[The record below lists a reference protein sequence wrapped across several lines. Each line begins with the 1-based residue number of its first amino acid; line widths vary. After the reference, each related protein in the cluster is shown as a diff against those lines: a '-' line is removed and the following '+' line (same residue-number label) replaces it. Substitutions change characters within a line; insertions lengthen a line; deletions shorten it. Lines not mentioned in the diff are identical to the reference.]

1 MEGLDLDNILD
12 VEDINLFNDEETQED
27 NTPDDDDIESNK
39 KEKETT
45 EINQEDL
52 FDGESESVSSGNED
66 NEEEEDTHS
75 SESDSTSPKNNF
87 FSSIAESLMEEGILP
102 NLDEDSIKNINTAE
116 DFRDAIDDYI
126 KSELNEQQQRI
137 KDALDNNVP
146 NDEIRQ
152 YESILGYLD
161 SISEETLRAEND
173 QSEELRKR
181 LLFQDY
187 INRGFD
193 QKRAEREVNKAI
205 QNGTDIDDAI
215 DALNSCMDFYK
226 KSYNNVLDNAREKK
240 KEEEDNI
247 KQRAANLKN
256 SIFDKNN
263 KIFDGIELDKSMRQK
278 VYDNITKPIYKD
290 KETGEVFTAIQK
302 YEMDNTDEFITKL
315 GLLFTLTDGFKS
327 IDKLVSGK
335 VKKEIKRGLK
345 DLENKINNTSRDS
358 SGSLR
363 FTSGVDDSESYL
375 GKGLKLAL

>member
-12 VEDINLFNDEETQED
+12 VEDVNLFNDEETQEVEEE
-27 NTPDDDDIESNK
+27 TPDSEENE
-39 KEKETT
+39 KEETT
-45 EINQEDL
+45 EINQEEL
-52 FDGESESVSSGNED
+52 FDGESESVGSGNED

-75 SESDSTSPKNNF
+75 SKGDSTSPKNNF
-87 FSSIAESLMEEGILP
+87 FSSIAEAFAEEGILP

-116 DFRDAIDDYI
+116 DFRQVIDDYI
-126 KSELNEQQQRI
+126 KSELDEQQQRI
-137 KDALDNNVP
+137 KEALDNNVP

-161 SISEETLRAEND
+161 SISEETLRSETD

-205 QNGTDIDDAI
+205 QNGTDIDDALE
-215 DALNSCMDFYK
+215 ALDSCKDFYK
-226 KSYNNVLDNAREKK
+226 DAYNGVLNNAREKK
-240 KEEEDNI
+240 RAEEEEI

-256 SIFDKNN
+256 SIFDK
-263 KIFDGIELDKSMRQK
+263 KSKFFDDIELDKGTRQK
-278 VYDNITKPIYKD
+278 IYDNITKPIYKD

-302 YEMDNTDEFITKL
+302 YEMENRDEFIAKL

-327 IDKLVSGK
+327 IDRLVNGK
-335 VKKEIKRGLK
+335 VKKEIKRGLR

>member
-12 VEDINLFNDEETQED
+12 VEDINLFNDEETQEAEEE
-27 NTPDDDDIESNK
+27 TPDSEENK
-39 KEKETT
+39 KEETT

-75 SESDSTSPKNNF
+75 NESDSTSPKNNF

-146 NDEIRQ
+146 ADEIRQ
-152 YESILGYLD
+152 YESILNYLD

>member
-102 NLDEDSIKNINTAE
+102 NLNEDSIKNINTAE

-146 NDEIRQ
+146 TDEIRQ

>member
-1 MEGLDLDNILD
+1 MEGLDLDSILD
-12 VEDINLFNDEETQED
+12 DEAIGLFNDEETQEEI
-27 NTPDDDDIESNK
+27 PDGESQKIET
-39 KEKETT
+39 EKQEDTT
-45 EINQEDL
+45 EISQEEL
-52 FDGESESVSSGNED
+52 FSGESESVGSGNED

-75 SESDSTSPKNNF
+75 DESDSTSPKNNF
-87 FSSIAESLMEEGILP
+87 FSSIAEAFAEEGILP

-116 DFRDAIDDYI
+116 DFRQVIDDYI
-126 KSELNEQQQRI
+126 KSELDEQQQRI
-137 KDALDNNVP
+137 KEALDNNVP
-146 NDEIRQ
+146 DNEIRQ

-161 SISEETLRAEND
+161 SITEETLKSETD

-205 QNGTDIDDAI
+205 QNGTDIDDALE
-215 DALNSCMDFYK
+215 ALDSCKDFYK
-226 KSYNNVLDNAREKK
+226 NAYNGVLNEAREKK
-240 KEEEDNI
+240 KAEEEEI

-256 SIFDKNN
+256 SIFDK
-263 KIFDGIELDKSMRQK
+263 KSKFFDDIELDKNTRQK
-278 VYDNITKPIYKD
+278 IYDNITKPIYKD

-302 YEMDNTDEFITKL
+302 YEMENRDEFIAKL

-327 IDKLVSGK
+327 IDRLVNGK

-345 DLENKINNTSRDS
+345 DLENKINNTSRDF
-358 SGSLR
+358 SGNLK

-375 GKGLKLAL
+375 GKGIKLAL

>member
-12 VEDINLFNDEETQED
+12 VEDVNLFNDEETQED

-146 NDEIRQ
+146 TDEIRQ
-152 YESILGYLD
+152 YESILNYLD

>member
-12 VEDINLFNDEETQED
+12 VEDINLFNDEETREAEEE
-27 NTPDDDDIESNK
+27 TPDSEENK
-39 KEKETT
+39 KEETT

-75 SESDSTSPKNNF
+75 NESDSTSPKNNF

-146 NDEIRQ
+146 TDEIRQ
-152 YESILGYLD
+152 YESILNYLD